1 MLTSEVSEAQALRQP
16 DAATS
21 PSGQNDRPDY
31 GLRDGSAAVRNRV
44 RDPSEYL
51 RLGMTEYPLPGFLS
65 VFGSCAGGVAGE
77 Y

>member
-1 MLTSEVSEAQALRQP
+1 MTMIDSILPELDEIEP
-16 DAATS
+16 
-21 PSGQNDRPDY
+21 
-31 GLRDGSAAVRNRV
+31 VRNRV